1 METQV
6 LDRNSVLAEIKEN
19 KESVRDMVMESYRH
33 MQEGK
38 GRDYKDYFSEME
50 RTLLDSPSFC

>member
-1 METQV
+1 MET
-6 LDRNSVLAEIKEN
+6 RNSVLAEIKEN

-38 GRDYKDYFSEME
+38 GRDYKEFFAEME
-50 RTLLDSPSFC
+50 RTLLDSQYFC